1 MLKIMGLPLVDLIM
15 LLAIVKMC
23 LGMFAVCFLIIK
35 PLVKYLSLF
44 AVKRELSHLS
54 KFKRM
59 LIRQNCSSELSLIYN
74 LVVIFSCAY
83 FYVHAHYVNISLVV
97 TYFLLAVSEY
107 TLYLCLDKE
116 SVIPKN

>member
-1 MLKIMGLPLVDLIM
+1 MLKIIGLPLVDLIM

-54 KFKRM
+54 SLSVCLFGR
-59 LIRQNCSSELSLIYN
+59 IVVANYHSSI
-74 LVVIFSCAY
+74 
-83 FYVHAHYVNISLVV
+83 
-97 TYFLLAVSEY
+97 T
-107 TLYLCLDKE
+107 
-116 SVIPKN
+116 